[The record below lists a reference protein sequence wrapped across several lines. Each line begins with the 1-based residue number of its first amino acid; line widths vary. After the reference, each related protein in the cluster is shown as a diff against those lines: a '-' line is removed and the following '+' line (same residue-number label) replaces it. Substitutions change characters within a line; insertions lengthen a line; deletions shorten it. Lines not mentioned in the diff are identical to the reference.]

1 MFRQSKHL
9 FLLGIVGGMNL
20 TAGDRRH
27 LDDKKQLI
35 RRTEGLVESLIM
47 SIVYYYVWRENYRI
61 DFGPTYYGRG
71 KVVLIFVYFV
81 IIVLSLRLCE
91 GFKFGH
97 LKFSDVFV
105 SQIVA
110 ILMANFITFWQ
121 ISLIANVMVIA
132 WPMLLLSGIEIVI
145 SLICCYYFTVLYH
158 ANYVPRNMIL
168 IYGNDA
174 AIDLK
179 FKMDLRQDKYTI
191 TKILRYDVGLEQ
203 IKKEIA
209 EHDSVILNDI
219 PAQIRN
225 DILKYCYHN
234 EIRTYIVP
242 KITDIII
249 KGAPDISL
257 FDTPLMLVK
266 GRGLSATER
275 FAKRAMDIILCII
288 VAIPFAIILLFVAI
302 AIKIDD
308 GGPVFYT
315 QERLTRDCKIFKIY
329 KFRSMKVHSEEE
341 ETFQGAETDDPRI
354 TRVGK
359 FIRRTR
365 LDELPQLINIFIGD
379 MSIVGVRPEH
389 IADMEKHE
397 KEIPE
402 YAERYKVK
410 AGLTGYAQVYGKYN
424 TSPYDK
430 LRMDLMYIEN
440 YSIILDVKL
449 ILMTLRTLTQKES
462 TEGFD
467 KVEEQKRRRKEVIEQ
482 SRNGNIDL

>member
-9 FLLGIVGGMNL
+9 FLLEIVGGMNL

-35 RRTEGLVESLIM
+35 RRAEGLMESLIM
-47 SIVYYYVWRENYRI
+47 SIIYYYVWRENYRI

-110 ILMANFITFWQ
+110 ILMANFVRFWQ

-132 WPMLLLSGIEIVI
+132 WPMLLLSGIEIAI
-145 SLICCYYFTVLYH
+145 SLICCYYFTALYH

-168 IYGNDA
+168 IYGNES

-302 AIKIDD
+302 KIT
-308 GGPVFYT
+308 PSTPNY
-315 QERLTRDCKIFKIY
+315 
-329 KFRSMKVHSEEE
+329 
-341 ETFQGAETDDPRI
+341 I
-354 TRVGK
+354 TISSK
-359 FIRRTR
+359 
-365 LDELPQLINIFIGD
+365 
-379 MSIVGVRPEH
+379 S
-389 IADMEKHE
+389 
-397 KEIPE
+397 
-402 YAERYKVK
+402 Y
-410 AGLTGYAQVYGKYN
+410 
-424 TSPYDK
+424 
-430 LRMDLMYIEN
+430 
-440 YSIILDVKL
+440 
-449 ILMTLRTLTQKES
+449 
-462 TEGFD
+462 
-467 KVEEQKRRRKEVIEQ
+467 
-482 SRNGNIDL
+482 